1 MRFQLAIAVLVF
13 AFSATAIVQRMR
25 TPMPTY
31 DDRVVKQGAEL
42 YGRMCAVCHGNW
54 GEGYRAD
61 EAPRLAH
68 PEFLASVTDDYLE
81 RAIAYG
87 RTNTTMSAWSRERGG
102 PLTRDELDAVVLF
115 IRTWDKKPP
124 VKLDESPPKGNIARA
139 SLTYVRECRQCH
151 GPQGTGG
158 PNIHIGGKELL
169 ESATIGFLR
178 HAIANGRSGTAMPAF
193 GEKLGKEGVEDMVS
207 LLSTWK
213 RQNLARGASTRAA
226 TPPPPPTPPLPLPLG
241 AVLNPGGPDPIGFN
255 THPSTTKID
264 VIKAQLD
271 RKARMVLMD
280 ARTPSDYVREHI
292 AGAVSVPFYDPSPY
306 FDKLPKDT
314 WLVAY
319 CACPHAESS
328 TLATKL
334 VDKGFK
340 RVTVLDEG
348 LGVWKRKNFPVATG
362 EKP

>member
-1 MRFQLAIAVLVF
+1 MRLHLAIALLVF

-42 YGRMCAVCHGNW
+42 YGRMCAVCHGDW

-68 PEFLASVTDDYLE
+68 PEFLASVTDDYLVK
-81 RAIAYG
+81 AIAYG

-102 PLTRDELDAVVLF
+102 PLSRQELDALVLF
-115 IRTWDKKPP
+115 MRTWDKKPK
-124 VKLDESPPKGNIARA
+124 VQLDESPPTGSLGRA

-151 GPQGTGG
+151 GQQGIGG
-158 PNIHIGGKELL
+158 PNIHIGGKEFL
-169 ESATIGFLR
+169 ESATPGFLR
-178 HAIANGRSGTAMPAF
+178 HAITLGRNGTAMPAF
-193 GEKLGKEGVEDMVS
+193 GEKLGKEGVEDMVT
-207 LLSTWK
+207 LLATWK
-213 RQNLARGASTRAA
+213 RQARTSASRELPT
-226 TPPPPPTPPLPLPLG
+226 PPPPTPPLPFPLG
-241 AVLNPGGPDPIGFN
+241 AVPLNPGGPDPIGFS

-264 VIKAQLD
+264 VIKQQLD
-271 RKARMVLMD
+271 RKAKMVLMD

-306 FDKLPKDT
+306 FDKLPKDA

-319 CACPHAESS
+319 CSCPHAESR

-334 VDKGFK
+334 MDKGFK

-348 LGVWKRKNFPVATG
+348 LGVWKQKKLPVATG